1 MGCVVVSQELAG
13 NTARGFLMS
22 KFFLRQRSVTLSL
35 FLLSAITSAETL
47 FASDGEGAHLNLY
60 ATALNFL
67 GVNEALSP
75 LVSSLLSLSVCL
87 GFGLFFRRS
96 VNQSLKNKHFT
107 PDEKFS
113 LRTFLEMVLSF
124 LDELTREQCGKLYDK
139 CFPLLAAIFTFILIG
154 NLSGLVPGL
163 PPFTENFSAN
173 LVIGLIVFLYYN
185 SAGVSEHGLGYIK
198 QFTGPF
204 LVLAPLF
211 LVLESISHLARP
223 LSLSLRLSANIFG
236 DHLLLGIFA
245 GLVPL
250 VVPAL
255 LMFFSLLVAVIQS
268 FVFTMLTSIYIS
280 MATSHDH

>member
-1 MGCVVVSQELAG
+1 
-13 NTARGFLMS
+13 MS
-22 KFFLRQRSVTLSL
+22 KFFLRQSNAKFGSF
-35 FLLSAITSAETL
+35 FLYAMLY
-47 FASDGEGAHLNLY
+47 GEILLANDSKESAHLNHYETL
-60 ATALNFL
+60 LKFL
-67 GVNEALSP
+67 GVNEAFSP

-87 GFGLFFRRS
+87 GLGLFFRRS
-96 VNQSLKNKHFT
+96 VNRSLKNKHFT

-113 LRTFLEMVLSF
+113 LRTMLEMVLSF
-124 LDELTREQCGKLYDK
+124 LDDLTREQCGDLYKK
-139 CFPLLAAIFTFILIG
+139 CFPLLTAIFTFILVG

-173 LVIGLIVFLYYN
+173 LVIGLIVFFFYN
-185 SAGVSEHGLGYIK
+185 SAGIAEHGMSYIK

-245 GLVPL
+245 SLVPL